1 MEIAYGV
8 PFCAKL
14 GPNYLAKFCYQSTF
28 VDQTTINL
36 VLRKG
41 GGNFNKQAVGKSSIV
56 LICCS
61 FKEIA

>member
-14 GPNYLAKFCYQSTF
+14 GPNYLVKFSYQSTF
-28 VDQTTINL
+28 VDQMTINL

-41 GGNFNKQAVGKSSIV
+41 GGNFNKEAAGESSTM
-56 LICCS
+56 LIYCS
-61 FKEIA
+61 FKEI